1 LAGTAREDVTIVPIA
16 PETQDV
22 CRMTLRTLSVV
33 IVLAAAPTLFA
44 QDERAFVDS
53 WNRANQ
59 LKQAFMFEEAD
70 AEYQRALTAALKVY
84 GEEHKNTGAVL
95 TEMGDLY
102 ERQGKFA
109 EAEKAYLRNL
119 KVREKLNGES
129 HVDVGAAL
137 MSLATVEIELGKF
150 VDAEKM
156 LNRALAIREKDG
168 GEESAAVA
176 DTLNDLAI
184 LASRQGKTDAAE
196 RLYRRS
202 LIIRQKTDGPDST
215 IVAQSLSNLGLV
227 LHELEQHIEA
237 EQLHRRALEIREKVR
252 GADHPVTAESLHNL
266 AILYRDLGRYPEA
279 EELNRRAF
287 KIREA
292 TLGAEHVRTL
302 STVNNLAVIFRDQG
316 KYPEAEGMFLRALAV
331 QKKVNGPSHP
341 TVAETLGN
349 LAMLNKSRGRPIA
362 AERFH
367 LEAIDAFEKSLG
379 KDHPAIAEA
388 ATQLGSLYEELG
400 RHSEAETLYRRAL
413 AIKEKALG
421 PQHPAIT
428 VNLSKLA
435 NFELSRNQ
443 PAAAKPFVER
453 SLAIREKVFGTD
465 HPAVTEAL
473 DELASAMR
481 RAGDPKAAEPL
492 FAKSLAIRT
501 KIFGKDHEGY
511 GDALYHLAQCHAE
524 LKRFDDAVMGYRA
537 AIVVYET
544 SLGKNHPHMS
554 EVYTELANAL
564 AAQGKA
570 ESAREARQAAFVIT
584 VKALGRDH
592 PTVAAKLTGL
602 AEVELKDGK
611 RAEAATLIDEQRRAA
626 RRYMLREAP
635 YLTEHDRRKYLEADA
650 GLLARALQL
659 GRGSDADTVRR
670 SAEWL
675 LNGKSVKLEVRTLR
689 ARLDRDADTTTRAA
703 LVDLHDLRLREAA
716 LAPRQIGPAAPAV
729 QAQRVQLFKL
739 RRELEQKLNLPAD
752 LVIPWVELDA
762 VRKAIPADGVLVE
775 IARLDANY
783 VAWIIPSAGKG
794 SLAIVDLGD
803 AKAVDA
809 GVQLVRQTLAEAP
822 SRAQQIGEP
831 KAEAEA
837 RDVLRKLSELVL
849 KPIASH
855 LKDVKTLIISPDGE
869 LWLAPWA
876 ALPLDGDK
884 YLVESISPRLVV
896 SGRDLVRPT
905 TSAKLQAGPPL
916 VIAAPDFDAALT
928 ASVFRLNGMEGKG
941 RLADFD
947 TSFHFEEGGR
957 LVVRIP
963 EGAVIGQ
970 GIWRQEGESITMET
984 ASSLYTGRL
993 SGKQLAGER
1002 RFKAKPDQPG
1012 DRFLLELVIDPSP
1025 AIAPTSATKI
1035 PPVPW
1040 TKAEGQAASGRL
1052 KWLVN
1057 VDAKLLMNVN
1067 ASETA
1072 VKSAT
1077 RPPFLVFA
1085 THSVVFPPAAAT
1097 SDPLSRCGVLLAGA
1111 NKRTMAVA
1119 GQDDGALVGSE
1130 VLSLDL
1136 RGTKLVVMS
1145 ACETGVRGGDGVAA
1159 FRQAFQIA
1167 GAADV
1172 LSTLWPIPDGATAKF
1187 MDRFYDRMIAGSNR
1201 SLSLAEAQRATI
1213 EQRRK
1218 ENGAAHPYLW
1228 ATFSVTGRD

>member
-1 LAGTAREDVTIVPIA
+1 
-16 PETQDV
+16 
-22 CRMTLRTLSVV
+22 MTSRTLSLLIAFAV
-33 IVLAAAPTLFA
+33 APMLFA

-59 LKQAFMFEEAD
+59 LKQAFKFEDAD
-70 AEYQRALTAALKVY
+70 VEYQRALAAAIKVY
-84 GEEHKNTGAVL
+84 GEGHKNTGAVL

-129 HVDVGAAL
+129 HADVAAAL

-150 VDAEKM
+150 ADAEKM

-168 GEESAAVA
+168 EESAGVA

-237 EQLHRRALEIREKVR
+237 EQLHKRALEIREKVR

-279 EELNRRAF
+279 EELNKRAL

-292 TLGAEHVRTL
+292 KLGAEHVRTL
-302 STVNNLAVIFRDQG
+302 STVNNLAVVFRDQG
-316 KYPEAEGMFLRALAV
+316 KYAEAEGMFLRALTV
-331 QKKVNGPSHP
+331 QRRVNGPTHP
-341 TVAETLGN
+341 IVAETLGN
-349 LAMLNKSRGRPIA
+349 LAVLNKSRGRPVA
-362 AERFH
+362 AERLY
-367 LEAIDAFEKSLG
+367 LEAIDAFETSLG
-379 KDHPAIAEA
+379 KDHPALAET

-400 RHSEAETLYRRAL
+400 RHTEAEVLYRRAL

-435 NFELSRNQ
+435 NLEMSRNQ
-443 PAAAKPFVER
+443 PASAKPFLER

-473 DELASAMR
+473 DELAIAMK
-481 RAGDPKAAEPL
+481 RAGDQKAAEPL

-524 LKRFDDAVMGYRA
+524 LKRFADAETGYRA

-554 EVYTELANAL
+554 EAYTDLANTL
-564 AAQGKA
+564 AAQGKP
-570 ESAREARQAAFVIT
+570 EPAREARQTAFAIT

-592 PTVAAKLTGL
+592 PTVSSKLAGL
-602 AEVELKDGK
+602 AEIALKEGK
-611 RAEAATLIDEQRRAA
+611 RAEAVTLIDEQRRAA
-626 RRYMLREAP
+626 RRYLLREAP
-635 YLTEHDRRKYLEADA
+635 YLTEHDRRKHLEADA
-650 GLLARALQL
+650 ALFARALKL
-659 GRGSDADTVRR
+659 GHGSDADTVRR

-675 LNGKSVKLEVRTLR
+675 LNGKSVNLEVRTLR
-689 ARLDRDADTTTRAA
+689 ARLDRDADATTRAA

-716 LAPRQIGPAAPAV
+716 LAPRQIGPAASAV

-739 RRELEQKLNLPAD
+739 RRELEAKLNLPAE

-775 IARLDANY
+775 IARLEEKY
-783 VAWIIPSAGKG
+783 VAWVIPSVGKG
-794 SLAIVDLGD
+794 NLAIVELGD

-809 GVQLVRQTLAEAP
+809 NVQLVRQILAEAP
-822 SRAQQIGEP
+822 KRAQQIGEL

-837 RDVLRKLSELVL
+837 REVLRKLSELLL
-849 KPIASH
+849 KPIAPH

-884 YLVESISPRLVV
+884 YLVESMSPRLVV
-896 SGRDLVRPT
+896 SGRDLVPPT
-905 TSAKLQAGPPL
+905 TSAKLAVGPPL
-916 VIAAPDFDAALT
+916 VIADPDFDAALS
-928 ASVFRLNGMEGKG
+928 ASTFRLKGTEAKG

-947 TSFHFEEGGR
+947 ASFLFEDGGR
-957 LVVRIP
+957 LIVRIP

-993 SGKQLAGER
+993 SNKQLAGER
-1002 RFKAKPDQPG
+1002 RFKAKPDQQG
-1012 DRFLLELVIDPSP
+1012 DRFMLELVMDQSP
-1025 AIAPTSATKI
+1025 VVARTSATKI

-1040 TKAEGQAASGRL
+1040 TKAEGQAASARL

-1067 ASETA
+1067 ASEAA
-1072 VKSAT
+1072 VKAAT
-1077 RPPFLVFA
+1077 RPAIVVFA
-1085 THSVVFPPAAAT
+1085 THSVVFPPTAVT

-1111 NKRTMAVA
+1111 NRRTTAVG
-1119 GQDDGALVGSE
+1119 GQEDGALVGSE
-1130 VLSLDL
+1130 VLNLDL

-1145 ACETGVRGGDGVAA
+1145 TCETGATGGDGVAA

-1172 LSTLWPIPDGATAKF
+1172 LSTLWPIPDEATAKF